1 MSVPIRPWV
10 LLSFSLLVPVSSLL
24 YLSLSGPAGIR
35 FTSERELVRAYHER
49 EPAENRRLYYLNHLP
64 ESASF
69 YTAGQAGI
77 LTGASRA
84 LPRSG
89 FWLGVHKTKGDPS
102 AWGCTLVVQPRTGLF
117 DLYLC
122 HE

>member
-10 LLSFSLLVPVSSLL
+10 LLSFSLLAPASSLL
-24 YLSLSGPAGIR
+24 YLALSGPAGIR
-35 FTSERELVRAYHER
+35 FASERELARAYHER
-49 EPAENRRLYYLNHLP
+49 EPTEIRQLYYLNYLP

-77 LTGASRA
+77 LTGARRE
-84 LPRSG
+84 LPESG
-89 FWLGVHKTKGDPS
+89 IWLGVHKTRGDPS
-102 AWGCTLVVQPRTGLF
+102 AWDCILVVQPRTGLF

>member
-10 LLSFSLLVPVSSLL
+10 LASFSLLVPVCSLL
-24 YLSLSGPAGIR
+24 YLALSGPVGIR
-35 FTSERELVRAYHER
+35 FASERELVRAYHER
-49 EPAENRRLYYLNHLP
+49 EPAENRPLYYLNHLP

-69 YTAGQAGI
+69 YTAGRAGI
-77 LTGASRA
+77 LTGATRD
-84 LPRSG
+84 LPEVG
-89 FWLGVHKTKGDPS
+89 IWLGVHKTRGDPS
-102 AWGCTLVVQPRTGLF
+102 AWDCSLVVQPRTGLF

>member
-1 MSVPIRPWV
+1 MSVPIRRWV
-10 LLSFSLLVPVSSLL
+10 LLSFSLLVPVASLL
-24 YLSLSGPAGIR
+24 YLALSGPAGIR

-49 EPAENRRLYYLNHLP
+49 EPIGDRPLYYLNHLP

-69 YTAGQAGI
+69 YTAGRASL
-77 LTGASRA
+77 LTGASRD
-84 LPRSG
+84 LPKSG
-89 FWLGVHKTKGDPS
+89 IWLGVHKTRGDPS
-102 AWGCTLVVQPRTGLF
+102 AWGCTLIVQPRTGLF